1 MTASE
6 KFSLKG
12 HVRIE
17 VRDRTGRLIDVPYDG
32 ENFIVDGGKQA
43 VIQQLGQFFETD
55 RRAMRRM
62 SLGDQGA
69 ILGSPFTP
77 KVPDVSW
84 PARTQLFHELGRKNI
99 GSFLFPTTK
108 SVRFVT
114 SFLSSDFDDT
124 SYSAL
129 PRICSEASLYIGN
142 PDLVADPI
150 TGLIQPNK
158 VGPDPIPVDD
168 VMFSTRTFKSVP
180 FDPLDAVTV
189 TVTWTIFIT

>member
-1 MTASE
+1 MRPIDGFT
-6 KFSLKG
+6 LKG

-17 VRDRTGRLIDVPYDG
+17 AKDRLGRVAVIYDG
-32 ENFIVDGGKQA
+32 PNFIVDGGKQA
-43 VIQQLGQFFETD
+43 VIQQIGKFFESG
-55 RRAMRRM
+55 RRTMRRM

-69 ILGSPFTP
+69 LPGSPFTP
-77 KVPDVSW
+77 KVPDASW
-84 PARTQLFHELGRKNI
+84 PARTQLFHELGRRDVDAI
-99 GSFLFPTTK
+99 LFPTTK

-142 PDLVADPI
+142 PDLIADPVV
-150 TGLIQPNK
+150 TLIQPNK
-158 VGPDPIPVDD
+158 VAPDPIPVAD

-180 FDPLDAVTV
+180 FDPLDGVTV